1 MVSDVCF
8 FYSTHTPWVY
18 LGYQDLCH
26 LLQVKGMLALPLG
39 GLRGTQTDRYLRE
52 IKVGPG
58 VGEVPG
64 KGVRDSEACGSLGRL
79 YQEVML
85 QLKRK
90 YEEVDPRQAR

>member
-1 MVSDVCF
+1 MPAPAGEGDA
-8 FYSTHTPWVY
+8 
-18 LGYQDLCH
+18 G
-26 LLQVKGMLALPLG
+26 LALGWPEG
-39 GLRGTQTDRYLRE
+39 DTDRYLRE

-64 KGVRDSEACGSLGRL
+64 KGARDSEAHGSLGRL

-85 QLKRK
+85 QLNRK

>member
-1 MVSDVCF
+1 MVSADCF

-18 LGYQDLCH
+18 LRDQVLCR

-39 GLRGTQTDRYLRE
+39 GLRRTQIDRYLSE
-52 IKVGPG
+52 ISVGPG

-64 KGVRDSEACGSLGRL
+64 KGARGSEARGSLGRL

-85 QLKRK
+85 QLNRK
-90 YEEVDPRQAR
+90 HEEVDPRQTR